1 MVCGIIRLRKKE
13 RKEVDKWML
22 LKILNDKTL
31 RRRILYTIFIV
42 IIFRIGVH
50 LPIHGINLNA
60 IKDLQKSDYF
70 ASLDV
75 ISGGALQRYSYFAL
89 GLSPYI
95 TASIFIQVLQQ
106 GVIPRLK
113 EWSEQGEFGRQKLK
127 RLTFVVSLG
136 LGLVQAFGIA
146 YGFYN
151 LSELKLLSGS
161 SNVSYLTIA
170 LSLTLGSFILAVLAE
185 TINNYGVGQGI
196 SVIVL
201 AGILSELPLKLY
213 QYLISQSWLAWAS
226 LIGALIVLIL
236 LVYLYESLVKR
247 YKVYNSRQIGRFD
260 FKSTLPIK
268 VNISGVVPLI
278 FASSLM
284 GLPPVLISQYLKDN
298 ELGKHILKMFDTS
311 HLSGILVYTVVVIF
325 FVFAYNQI
333 QANPEAMAKNLSQ
346 NNVYIKGIAP
356 GEETER
362 FLFKEVHKISAFS
375 IIFILLIVTLPMLLV
390 WYFGL
395 PTFLGTL
402 GSSILIVV
410 GVLQELSRQVRGQLL
425 NQEYRGLMNTRVR
438 SMGVAKLHVRI

>member
-1 MVCGIIRLRKKE
+1 
-13 RKEVDKWML
+13 ML

-50 LPIHGINLNA
+50 LPIHGINLSA

-151 LSELKLLSGS
+151 LSELKLLTGS

-201 AGILSELPLKLY
+201 AGILSELPLRLY
-213 QYLISQSWLAWAS
+213 QYLTSQSWLVWAS

-268 VNISGVVPLI
+268 INISGVVPLI

-284 GLPPVLISQYLKDN
+284 GLPPVLISQYLKDDD
-298 ELGKHILKMFDTS
+298 LGKYILKMFDTS

-395 PTFLGTL
+395 PIFLGTL

-438 SMGVAKLHVRI
+438 SLGVAKAHVRI

>member
-1 MVCGIIRLRKKE
+1 
-13 RKEVDKWML
+13 ML

-95 TASIFIQVLQQ
+95 TVSIFIQVLQQ

-185 TINNYGVGQGI
+185 TVNNYGVGQGI

-213 QYLISQSWLAWAS
+213 QYLISQSWLVWAS

-298 ELGKHILKMFDTS
+298 ELGKHILKIFDTS

-425 NQEYRGLMNTRVR
+425 NQEYRGLMNTRLR
-438 SMGVAKLHVRI
+438 SLGVAKVHVRM

>member
-1 MVCGIIRLRKKE
+1 
-13 RKEVDKWML
+13 ML

-42 IIFRIGVH
+42 IIFRVGVH
-50 LPIHGINLNA
+50 LPIHGVNLSA

-170 LSLTLGSFILAVLAE
+170 LSLTVGSFILAVLAE

-213 QYLISQSWLAWAS
+213 QYLISQSWLVWAS

-298 ELGKHILKMFDTS
+298 ELGTHILKMFDTS

-333 QANPEAMAKNLSQ
+333 QANPEGMAKNLSQ

-375 IIFILLIVTLPMLLV
+375 IIFILLIVTLPMVLV
-390 WYFGL
+390 WHFGL
-395 PTFLGTL
+395 PTFLGAL

-438 SMGVAKLHVRI
+438 SLGVAHVRV

>member
-1 MVCGIIRLRKKE
+1 
-13 RKEVDKWML
+13 ML

-50 LPIHGINLNA
+50 LPIHGINLSA

-161 SNVSYLTIA
+161 SNISYLTIA

-213 QYLISQSWLAWAS
+213 QYLTSQNWLVWAS

-438 SMGVAKLHVRI
+438 SLGVANVRI

>member
-1 MVCGIIRLRKKE
+1 
-13 RKEVDKWML
+13 ML

-50 LPIHGINLNA
+50 LPIHGINLSA

-213 QYLISQSWLAWAS
+213 QYLTSQSWLVLVS
-226 LIGALIVLIL
+226 LIGALIVLVL

-268 VNISGVVPLI
+268 INISGVVPLI

-298 ELGKHILKMFDTS
+298 DLGKHILKMFDTS

-375 IIFILLIVTLPMLLV
+375 IIFILLIITLPMLLV

-438 SMGVAKLHVRI
+438 SMGGRQLLKVNYKKL

>member
-1 MVCGIIRLRKKE
+1 
-13 RKEVDKWML
+13 ML

-50 LPIHGINLNA
+50 LPIHGINLSA

-151 LSELKLLSGS
+151 LSELKLLTGA

-213 QYLISQSWLAWAS
+213 QYLTSQSWLVWVS
-226 LIGALIVLIL
+226 VISALIVLIL

-298 ELGKHILKMFDTS
+298 DLGKHILKLFDTS
-311 HLSGILVYTVVVIF
+311 HLSGILVYTIVVIF

-438 SMGVAKLHVRI
+438 SLGVAHVRI

>member
-1 MVCGIIRLRKKE
+1 
-13 RKEVDKWML
+13 ML

-213 QYLISQSWLAWAS
+213 QYLTSQNWLVWAS

-298 ELGKHILKMFDTS
+298 ELGKPILKMFDTS

-362 FLFKEVHKISAFS
+362 FLFKEVHKISSFS

-438 SMGVAKLHVRI
+438 SMGG

>member
-1 MVCGIIRLRKKE
+1 
-13 RKEVDKWML
+13 ML

-50 LPIHGINLNA
+50 LPIHGINLSA

-151 LSELKLLSGS
+151 LSELKLLTGS

-213 QYLISQSWLAWAS
+213 QYLTSQSWLVWVS

-298 ELGKHILKMFDTS
+298 DLGKHILKMFDTS

-333 QANPEAMAKNLSQ
+333 QANPEGMAKNLSQ

-375 IIFILLIVTLPMLLV
+375 IIFILLIVALPMLLV

-438 SMGVAKLHVRI
+438 ILGVAKAHVRI

>member
-151 LSELKLLSGS
+151 LSELKLLTGS

-213 QYLISQSWLAWAS
+213 QYLTSQNWLVWAS

>member
-1 MVCGIIRLRKKE
+1 
-13 RKEVDKWML
+13 ML

-42 IIFRIGVH
+42 IIFRVGVH
-50 LPIHGINLNA
+50 LPIHGINLSA

-151 LSELKLLSGS
+151 LSELKLLTGS

-213 QYLISQSWLAWAS
+213 QYLTSQNWLVWAS
-226 LIGALIVLIL
+226 LIGALIILIL

-298 ELGKHILKMFDTS
+298 ELGKYILKMFDTS

-375 IIFILLIVTLPMLLV
+375 IIFILLIVTLPMVLV

-438 SMGVAKLHVRI
+438 SMGVVNVRI

>member
-1 MVCGIIRLRKKE
+1 
-13 RKEVDKWML
+13 ML

-50 LPIHGINLNA
+50 LPIYGINLNA

-170 LSLTLGSFILAVLAE
+170 LSLTVGSFILAVLAE

-213 QYLISQSWLAWAS
+213 QYLTSQNWLVWVS

-298 ELGKHILKMFDTS
+298 DLGKHILKMFDTS

>member
-1 MVCGIIRLRKKE
+1 
-13 RKEVDKWML
+13 ML

-50 LPIHGINLNA
+50 LPIHGINLSA
-60 IKDLQKSDYF
+60 IRDLQKSDYF

-213 QYLISQSWLAWAS
+213 QYLTSQSWLVWAS
-226 LIGALIVLIL
+226 LIGALIVLVL

-268 VNISGVVPLI
+268 INISGVVPLI

-298 ELGKHILKMFDTS
+298 DLGKHILKMFDTS
-311 HLSGILVYTVVVIF
+311 HLSGILVYTMVVIF

-375 IIFILLIVTLPMLLV
+375 IIFILLIVTLPMVLV

>member
-1 MVCGIIRLRKKE
+1 
-13 RKEVDKWML
+13 ML

-170 LSLTLGSFILAVLAE
+170 LSLTVGSFILAVLAE

-213 QYLISQSWLAWAS
+213 QYLTSQSWLVWAS

-298 ELGKHILKMFDTS
+298 DLGKHILKMFDTS

>member
-1 MVCGIIRLRKKE
+1 
-13 RKEVDKWML
+13 ML

-50 LPIHGINLNA
+50 LPIHGINLSA

-151 LSELKLLSGS
+151 LSELKLLTGS

-213 QYLISQSWLAWAS
+213 QYLTSQNWLVWAS

-425 NQEYRGLMNTRVR
+425 NQEYRGLMNIRLR

>member
-1 MVCGIIRLRKKE
+1 
-13 RKEVDKWML
+13 ML
-22 LKILNDKTL
+22 LKILKDKTL
-31 RRRILYTIFIV
+31 CRRVLYTVLIV

-60 IKDLQKSDYF
+60 IKDLHKSEYF

-127 RLTFVVSLG
+127 RLTFAVSLV

-151 LSELKLLSGS
+151 LSELKLLTGA
-161 SNVSYLTIA
+161 SNISYLTIA

-201 AGILSELPLKLY
+201 SGILSELPLKLY
-213 QYLISQSWLAWAS
+213 QYLTSQSWLVWVS
-226 LIGALIVLIL
+226 VIIALIVLIL

-298 ELGKHILKMFDTS
+298 DLGKHILKLFDTS

-362 FLFKEVHKISAFS
+362 FLFREVHKISAFS

>member
-1 MVCGIIRLRKKE
+1 MATVK
-13 RKEVDKWML
+13 DWML

-50 LPIHGINLNA
+50 LPIHGINLSA

-170 LSLTLGSFILAVLAE
+170 LSLTVGSFILAVLAE

-213 QYLISQSWLAWAS
+213 QYLTSQSWLAWAS

-375 IIFILLIVTLPMLLV
+375 IIFILLIVTLPMVLV

-438 SMGVAKLHVRI
+438 SLGVAKAHVRI

>member
-151 LSELKLLSGS
+151 LSELKLLTGS

-213 QYLISQSWLAWAS
+213 QYLTSQNWLVWAS

-438 SMGVAKLHVRI
+438 SMGVAKLHVWI

>member
-1 MVCGIIRLRKKE
+1 
-13 RKEVDKWML
+13 ML

-50 LPIHGINLNA
+50 LPIHGINLSA

-151 LSELKLLSGS
+151 LSELKLLTGS

-213 QYLISQSWLAWAS
+213 QYLTSQNWLVWVF

-298 ELGKHILKMFDTS
+298 DLGKHILKLFDTS
-311 HLSGILVYTVVVIF
+311 HLSGILVYTIVVIF

-438 SMGVAKLHVRI
+438 SLGVAHVRI

>member
-1 MVCGIIRLRKKE
+1 
-13 RKEVDKWML
+13 ML
-22 LKILNDKTL
+22 LKILKDKTL
-31 RRRILYTIFIV
+31 RRRVLYTILIV

-60 IKDLQKSDYF
+60 IKDLHKSEYF

-127 RLTFVVSLG
+127 RLTFGVSLI

-151 LSELKLLSGS
+151 LSELKLLTGS
-161 SNVSYLTIA
+161 SNISYLTIA

-213 QYLISQSWLAWAS
+213 QYLISQSWLVWAS
-226 LIGALIVLIL
+226 LIGALILLIL

-298 ELGKHILKMFDTS
+298 DLGRHILKLFDTS

-438 SMGVAKLHVRI
+438 SMGVANVRK

>member
-1 MVCGIIRLRKKE
+1 
-13 RKEVDKWML
+13 ML

-60 IKDLQKSDYF
+60 IKDLHKSEYF

-170 LSLTLGSFILAVLAE
+170 LSLTVGSFILAVLAE

-213 QYLISQSWLAWAS
+213 QYLTSQNWLVWVS

>member
-1 MVCGIIRLRKKE
+1 
-13 RKEVDKWML
+13 ML

-136 LGLVQAFGIA
+136 LGLAQAFGIA

-161 SNVSYLTIA
+161 SNVSYLTIV

-213 QYLISQSWLAWAS
+213 QYLTSQNWLVWAS

-298 ELGKHILKMFDTS
+298 ELGKYILKMFDTS

>member
-1 MVCGIIRLRKKE
+1 
-13 RKEVDKWML
+13 ML

-31 RRRILYTIFIV
+31 RHRILYTIFIV

-213 QYLISQSWLAWAS
+213 QYLTFQNWLVWAS
-226 LIGALIVLIL
+226 LIGALIILIL

-268 VNISGVVPLI
+268 INISGVVPLI

-298 ELGKHILKMFDTS
+298 DLGKHILKMFDTS

-333 QANPEAMAKNLSQ
+333 QVNPEAMAKNLSQ

>member
-1 MVCGIIRLRKKE
+1 
-13 RKEVDKWML
+13 ML
-22 LKILNDKTL
+22 LKILKDKTL

-60 IKDLQKSDYF
+60 IKDLHKSEYF

-151 LSELKLLSGS
+151 LSELKLLTGA

-213 QYLISQSWLAWAS
+213 QYLTSQSWLVWVS
-226 LIGALIVLIL
+226 VISALIVLIL

-298 ELGKHILKMFDTS
+298 DLGKHILKLFDTS
-311 HLSGILVYTVVVIF
+311 YLSGILVYTIVVIF

-375 IIFILLIVTLPMLLV
+375 IIFILLIVTLPMVLV

-438 SMGVAKLHVRI
+438 SMGVANVQI

>member
-1 MVCGIIRLRKKE
+1 
-13 RKEVDKWML
+13 ML

-136 LGLVQAFGIA
+136 LGLAQAFGIA

-213 QYLISQSWLAWAS
+213 QYLTSQNWLVWVS

-438 SMGVAKLHVRI
+438 SLGVANVRI

>member
-1 MVCGIIRLRKKE
+1 
-13 RKEVDKWML
+13 ML
-22 LKILNDKTL
+22 LKILKDKTL
-31 RRRILYTIFIV
+31 CRRVLYTILIV

-60 IKDLQKSDYF
+60 IKDLHKSEYF

-127 RLTFVVSLG
+127 RLTFGVSLI

-151 LSELKLLSGS
+151 LSELKLLTGA

-213 QYLISQSWLAWAS
+213 QYLTSQSWLVWVS
-226 LIGALIVLIL
+226 VISALIVLIL

-298 ELGKHILKMFDTS
+298 DLGKQILKLFDTS
-311 HLSGILVYTVVVIF
+311 HLSGILVYTIVVIF

-362 FLFKEVHKISAFS
+362 FLFKEVHKVSAFS
-375 IIFILLIVTLPMLLV
+375 IIFILLIVTLPMVLV

-395 PTFLGTL
+395 PSFLGAL

-438 SMGVAKLHVRI
+438 SMGVANVRI

>member
-1 MVCGIIRLRKKE
+1 
-13 RKEVDKWML
+13 ML
-22 LKILNDKTL
+22 LKILNDKAL

-50 LPIHGINLNA
+50 LPIHGINLSA

-113 EWSEQGEFGRQKLK
+113 EWNEQGEFGRQKLK
-127 RLTFVVSLG
+127 RLTFGVSLG

-151 LSELKLLSGS
+151 LSELKLLTGS
-161 SNVSYLTIA
+161 SDVSYLTIA

-201 AGILSELPLKLY
+201 AGILSELPLRLY
-213 QYLISQSWLAWAS
+213 QYLTSQSWLVWVS

-298 ELGKHILKMFDTS
+298 DLGKHILKLFDTS

-438 SMGVAKLHVRI
+438 SLGVAKAHVRI

>member
-1 MVCGIIRLRKKE
+1 
-13 RKEVDKWML
+13 ML

-170 LSLTLGSFILAVLAE
+170 LSLTLGSFILAALAE

-213 QYLISQSWLAWAS
+213 QYLTSQNWLVWVS

-333 QANPEAMAKNLSQ
+333 QANPEAMSKNLSQ

-362 FLFKEVHKISAFS
+362 FLFKEIHKISAFS

>member
-1 MVCGIIRLRKKE
+1 
-13 RKEVDKWML
+13 ML

-151 LSELKLLSGS
+151 LSELKLLTGS

-213 QYLISQSWLAWAS
+213 QYLTSQNWLVWVF

-284 GLPPVLISQYLKDN
+284 GLPPILISQYLKDN

-438 SMGVAKLHVRI
+438 SLGVAHVRI

>member
-1 MVCGIIRLRKKE
+1 
-13 RKEVDKWML
+13 ML

-31 RRRILYTIFIV
+31 RRRVLYTIFIV

-50 LPIHGINLNA
+50 LPIHGINLSA

-170 LSLTLGSFILAVLAE
+170 LSLTVGSFILAVLAE

-213 QYLISQSWLAWAS
+213 QYLTSQSWLVWVS
-226 LIGALIVLIL
+226 LIGALIVLVL

-375 IIFILLIVTLPMLLV
+375 IIFILLIVTLPMVLV

-425 NQEYRGLMNTRVR
+425 NQEYRGLMNTRAR
-438 SMGVAKLHVRI
+438 RMGVAHVRI

>member
-151 LSELKLLSGS
+151 LSELKLLTGS

-213 QYLISQSWLAWAS
+213 QYLTSQNWLVWAS

-284 GLPPVLISQYLKDN
+284 GLSPVLISQYLKDN

-438 SMGVAKLHVRI
+438 SMGVAKLHVWI

>member
-1 MVCGIIRLRKKE
+1 
-13 RKEVDKWML
+13 ML

-213 QYLISQSWLAWAS
+213 QYLISQNWLVWVS

-268 VNISGVVPLI
+268 LNISGVVPLI

-298 ELGKHILKMFDTS
+298 DLGKHILKMFDTS

-362 FLFKEVHKISAFS
+362 FLFREVHKISAFS

>member
-1 MVCGIIRLRKKE
+1 
-13 RKEVDKWML
+13 ML

-50 LPIHGINLNA
+50 LPIHGINLSA

-151 LSELKLLSGS
+151 LSELKLLTGS

-201 AGILSELPLKLY
+201 AGILSELPLRLY
-213 QYLISQSWLAWAS
+213 QYLTSQSWLVWAS

-268 VNISGVVPLI
+268 LNISGVVPLI

-425 NQEYRGLMNTRVR
+425 NQEYRGLMNTRIR
-438 SMGVAKLHVRI
+438 SMGVAHVRI

>member
-1 MVCGIIRLRKKE
+1 
-13 RKEVDKWML
+13 ML

-50 LPIHGINLNA
+50 LPIHGINLSA

-151 LSELKLLSGS
+151 LSELKLLTGS

-213 QYLISQSWLAWAS
+213 QYLTSQSWLVWVS
-226 LIGALIVLIL
+226 VISALIVLIL

-298 ELGKHILKMFDTS
+298 DLGKHILKLFDTS
-311 HLSGILVYTVVVIF
+311 HLSGILVYTIVVIF

-375 IIFILLIVTLPMLLV
+375 IIFILLIVTLPMVLV

-395 PTFLGTL
+395 PTLLGTL

-438 SMGVAKLHVRI
+438 SMGVANVRI

>member
-1 MVCGIIRLRKKE
+1 
-13 RKEVDKWML
+13 ML

-50 LPIHGINLNA
+50 LPIHGINLSA

-136 LGLVQAFGIA
+136 LGLAQAFGIA

-170 LSLTLGSFILAVLAE
+170 LSLTVGSFILAVLAE

-213 QYLISQSWLAWAS
+213 QYLTSQSWLVWAS
-226 LIGALIVLIL
+226 LIGALIVLVL

-298 ELGKHILKMFDTS
+298 ELGKHILKMFDTN

-375 IIFILLIVTLPMLLV
+375 IIFILLIVTLPMVLV

-425 NQEYRGLMNTRVR
+425 NQEYRGLMNTRAR
-438 SMGVAKLHVRI
+438 RMGVAHVRI

>member
-1 MVCGIIRLRKKE
+1 
-13 RKEVDKWML
+13 ML
-22 LKILNDKTL
+22 LKILKDKTL
-31 RRRILYTIFIV
+31 CRRVLYTILIV

-50 LPIHGINLNA
+50 LPIHGINLSA
-60 IKDLQKSDYF
+60 IKDLQKSNYF

-151 LSELKLLSGS
+151 LSELKLLTGS

-170 LSLTLGSFILAVLAE
+170 LSLTLGSFVLAVLAE

-201 AGILSELPLKLY
+201 AGILSELPLRLY
-213 QYLISQSWLAWAS
+213 QYLTSQNWLVWAS

-268 VNISGVVPLI
+268 LNISGVVPLI

-284 GLPPVLISQYLKDN
+284 GLPPILISQYLKDN
-298 ELGKHILKMFDTS
+298 DLGKHILKLFDTS

-425 NQEYRGLMNTRVR
+425 NQEYRGLMNTRIR
-438 SMGVAKLHVRI
+438 SLGVAKAHVRI